1 MADIICCNFGSHT
14 SQATSE
20 ETEKK
25 FLLPGN
31 CPLSIPYVNSKLC
44 RIMSSNQRK
53 GNVKLVTLKKSLDK
67 VVEGVLNIFTE
78 V

>member
-1 MADIICCNFGSHT
+1 MGPLYMKKWLTLFVVILVLIFH
-14 SQATSE
+14 
-20 ETEKK
+20 K